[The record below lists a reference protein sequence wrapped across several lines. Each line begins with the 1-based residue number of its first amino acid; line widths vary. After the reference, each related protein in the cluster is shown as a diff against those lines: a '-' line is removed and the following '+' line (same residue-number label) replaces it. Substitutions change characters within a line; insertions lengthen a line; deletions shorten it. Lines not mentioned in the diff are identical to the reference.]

1 MVTEAEVTLSGST
14 ATLSQEG
21 KTLTMRV
28 LSPEDVKLE
37 VYDTAKPRRDYDAGN
52 PGTRMLGFKLNLP
65 GRTTS
70 RIVVH
75 LSPAANPKTP
85 EIKPL
90 GDW

>member
-1 MVTEAEVTLSGST
+1 
-14 ATLSQEG
+14 
-21 KTLTMRV
+21 
-28 LSPEDVKLE
+28 
-37 VYDTAKPRRDYDAGN
+37 
-52 PGTRMLGFKLNLP
+52 MLGFKLNLP
-65 GRTTS
+65 GQATS